1 MFNKFGNKENNFTL
15 KTDESNI
22 DEPSHLTK
30 LKSDHL
36 E

>member
-1 MFNKFGNKENNFTL
+1 MNKENKQTL
-15 KTDESNI
+15 KTDEC
-22 DEPSHLTK
+22 EEAPHVTK